1 MEKQKIFWVVLA
13 VSILVVIVLITGVF
27 LLRQRPAGAIASSP
41 GTINP
46 ISEPG
51 TQIYEYQR
59 EVPSAAQQSGS
70 GQQVQHFYIGEG
82 APGSGGAASGA
93 ASGTASG
100 TTAQGTGSPAGA
112 SAGSAPGSA
121 TPPSTGQPGVTGAGG
136 NPAVSATVTPAAN
149 PPARP
154 KQVAT
159 PKPGGPKPSV
169 KPALTQRVLEYWIQT
184 GSYKSQSKAEE
195 LSGTLSDKGL
205 TARVFSYA
213 SKGDTYYRV
222 RIGPYGSSGEAQKF
236 LVIVKGV
243 QGLESSFVSQV
254 HASRTLN

>member
-13 VSILVVIVLITGVF
+13 VSILVVIVLIAGVF

-51 TQIYEYQR
+51 AQLYEYQR
-59 EVPSAAQQSGS
+59 EVSAGAQQSGS

-82 APGSGGAASGA
+82 APGSSGST
-93 ASGTASG
+93 SGTAS
-100 TTAQGTGSPAGA
+100 QGTGT
-112 SAGSAPGSA
+112 AGSPPGSA
-121 TPPSTGQPGVTGAGG
+121 TQPSTGQPGSTQAGTNPGASAAATQGASATPAASAA
-136 NPAVSATVTPAAN
+136 PAVS

-154 KQVAT
+154 RQVTTLKSGAPRQAT
-159 PKPGGPKPSV
+159 R
-169 KPALTQRVLEYWIQT
+169 PALTRRVLEYWIQT
-184 GSYKSQSKAEE
+184 GSYRSQSKAEE
-195 LSGTLSDKGL
+195 LSGTLADKGL
-205 TARVFSYA
+205 TARVFSYT

-222 RIGPYGSSGEAQKF
+222 RIGPYDSSGEAHKF
-236 LVIVKGV
+236 LAAVKGV